1 MNAQATKEAAQIV
14 TSAALEQTAKKCG
27 LTARQVLEQFAEDAQ
42 SGEFGESSRLF
53 LAYIKTGADF
63 VKSDDCYNTLRLAA

>member
-27 LTARQVLEQFAEDAQ
+27 LTARQVLEQVAEDVQ
-42 SGEFGESSRLF
+42 SGQFGEASRLF
-53 LAYIKTGADF
+53 FAYMKTGADF